1 MKCLLCPN
9 NCNVDRDKSLGYCLS
24 KNSFKIAKY
33 APFFYEEPPVSG
45 SLGSGA
51 IFFTGCSLKCKFC
64 QNYELSRNVL
74 GKEISFLKFNDI
86 INDLTLL
93 KVHNINLVNPTHY
106 VELLNQYFAKFPC
119 KIPIVYNT
127 HGYEKI
133 SSLKLAENFTNV
145 YLTDLKYYLT
155 SRSKRY
161 CQKDNYFEFAS
172 KAILEMVKQKPL
184 VIENGIIKSGV
195 IVRHLILPQ
204 NTDESI
210 NIINWYKDNVGDSA
224 YLSVMSQYTPFGEI
238 DNLKELQR
246 PITDRERNKVYEHL
260 YLQNLKNVFVQ
271 EKQSADTCYIPDW
284 DFK

>member
-9 NCNVDRDKSLGYCLS
+9 NCNVDRDKNLGYCLS
-24 KNSFKIAKY
+24 NNSLKISKY
-33 APFFYEEPPVSG
+33 APFFYEEPIVSG
-45 SLGSGA
+45 SMGSGA

-64 QNYELSRNVL
+64 QNFELSRNMR
-74 GKEISFLKFNDI
+74 GKAISFLDFKDI
-86 INDLTLL
+86 ISNLVTL

-119 KIPIVYNT
+119 EIPIVYNT

-133 SSLKLAENFTNV
+133 ESLKQAENFTNI
-145 YLTDLKYYLT
+145 YLTDLKYFSPT
-155 SRSKRY
+155 RSKRY
-161 CQKDNYFEFAS
+161 CTKEDYFKFAS
-172 KAILEMVKQKPL
+172 SAILEMVKQKPL

-238 DNLKELQR
+238 ENLKELQR
-246 PITDRERNKVYEHL
+246 PITNRERNKVYEHL
-260 YLQNLKNVFVQ
+260 FLQELKNVFVQ

-284 DFK
+284 DF